1 MDSFRH
7 KIYKQLEQSDDMDK
21 EYSVNLIYGVKDVR
35 QCLENMV
42 LDIFGNGDKKTERE
56 MREKGDE

>member
-1 MDSFRH
+1 
-7 KIYKQLEQSDDMDK
+7 MDK

-42 LDIFGNGDKKTERE
+42 LDIFRNGNKTEKE